1 MDPQNIFKGRTRT
14 CKNIPWGLSRV
25 QHFWVQNET
34 WLQRPAQNWPR
45 CQYSAAT
52 MSVRQIYRFCD
63 PKEPLWRIKLHLSL
77 HEVNFPHATTDK
89 DTSKPSSSPFWKFH
103 LHSKRWLELWAA
115 FYSLRFGRWTQ
126 LVNPFMGQEL
136 HSSWSQYRY
145 LLWESSEW
153 VESVQ
158 RCYSSVQ
165 RCRRSPLE
173 IGHRQHKYIHP
184 GWGSGGVSLT
194 QRNPSN

>member
-1 MDPQNIFKGRTRT
+1 MKSKPIT
-14 CKNIPWGLSRV
+14 CSYLKHIGHASHTHANPPTV
-25 QHFWVQNET
+25 QT
-34 WLQRPAQNWPR
+34 
-45 CQYSAAT
+45 
-52 MSVRQIYRFCD
+52 
-63 PKEPLWRIKLHLSL
+63 
-77 HEVNFPHATTDK
+77 PHTTTDDK
-89 DTSKPSSSPFWKFH
+89 DTSKSPCSSPFWKFH

-115 FYSLRFGRWTQ
+115 FYSLRFGRWKAQ

-145 LLWESSEW
+145 LPWESSEW